1 MPRCGIVVRPARLDD
16 LDEVARLVD
25 IVVPTMPGPRLAAT
39 RSGDG
44 NERFGRL
51 LDNPDTQLLVACLA
65 DGSRAGAAML
75 SVDAVSMA
83 LGGLIMSVVLI
94 VDDNARQRGV
104 GRELVSAVARYA
116 DEAGADAVT
125 VSLPPGNREAHRFFA
140 RLGFVPL
147 VTNRI
152 ASVSQLMRALA
163 PSEIAAERRQ
173 SVLLRARRPFGRR
186 SAALADARLA
196 ATVRMDRPV
205 A

>member
-94 VDDNARQRGV
+94 VDENARQRGV
-104 GRELVSAVARYA
+104 GR
-116 DEAGADAVT
+116 
-125 VSLPPGNREAHRFFA
+125 
-140 RLGFVPL
+140 
-147 VTNRI
+147 
-152 ASVSQLMRALA
+152 
-163 PSEIAAERRQ
+163 
-173 SVLLRARRPFGRR
+173 
-186 SAALADARLA
+186 
-196 ATVRMDRPV
+196 
-205 A
+205 